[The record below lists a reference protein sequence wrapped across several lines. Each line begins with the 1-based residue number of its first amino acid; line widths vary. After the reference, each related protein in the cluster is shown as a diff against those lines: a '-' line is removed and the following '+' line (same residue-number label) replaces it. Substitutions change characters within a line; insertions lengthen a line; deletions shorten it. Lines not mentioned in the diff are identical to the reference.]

1 MAGGRRSV
9 YSPGSRRDRRRGVP
23 GWSDQN
29 SEGREPPEMQ
39 VQSIAGVVPPSVAEA
54 TIMMVWPS
62 VAATAPGRLLGRLA
76 GIRAGFGPLTLGR
89 LIAIGSI
96 PLAAALYFSM
106 RLPWAIRRY
115 RLTNR
120 RVTIEEGVQG
130 TVQQYTDLDRFDRI
144 EIEVRPGQEWFP
156 AGDLVFLK
164 GGVETLRLAGVPRPE
179 VFRQACLK
187 VRQSYLSV
195 DALTAALSS

>member
-1 MAGGRRSV
+1 
-9 YSPGSRRDRRRGVP
+9 
-23 GWSDQN
+23 
-29 SEGREPPEMQ
+29 MQ

-76 GIRAGFGPLTLGR
+76 GIRVGIGPLSVGR
-89 LIAIGSI
+89 LIALISI

-120 RVTIEEGVQG
+120 RITIEEGVQG
-130 TVQQYTDLDRFDRI
+130 TVQQYADLDRFDRI

-195 DALTAALSS
+195 HALTAALIS